1 MSQITGRVFIT
12 VSGQRLASKPGAKLE
27 FGGIKRDEVIGDG
40 GVLGYTESI
49 VAPGIQC
56 TIAHDANT
64 SLTQL
69 NSIVVGT
76 GSFDT
81 DSGKSF
87 VLQGLFCKGALELGG
102 GEIALTFGAMSCK
115 EV

>member
-12 VSGQRLASKPGAKLE
+12 VSGQRLASKPGAKLQ
-27 FGGIKRDEVIGDG
+27 FGGIKREAVIGDG

-49 VAPGIQC
+49 EAPGIQC
-56 TIAHDANT
+56 TIAHNSNT

-69 NSIVVGT
+69 NSIVGGT

-87 VLQGLFCKGALELGG
+87 VLQGLFCLGALELTT
-102 GEIALTFGAMSCK
+102 GEIALNFSAMSCK